1 MYNEMMTG
9 EKVAYIIVQSDGG
22 KDTPLSYADYNG
34 EFSMT
39 DMGSATRFGES
50 KTAVDLA
57 VLKNKISTLMNSKLK
72 FKVISETL
80 TRKEVNLSTGVP
92 LTPLE
97 ESTPVTPEPEP
108 VI

>member
-9 EKVAYIIVQSDGG
+9 EKVAYILIQSDNG

-50 KTAVDLA
+50 KLAVDLA
-57 VLKNKISTLMNSKLK
+57 VMKNKISTLMNSKLQ

-80 TRKEVNLSTGVP
+80 TRKEVSLETGVP
-92 LTPLE
+92 MTPLE
-97 ESTPVTPEPEP
+97 PSTSIESEP
-108 VI
+108 VL